1 MTVLG
6 LMRIGILSVGL
17 SVLAAC
23 DSAEDRAEKHFE
35 KGMELLQAGD
45 TDRALVEFRNVFKL
59 NGAHAEARK
68 AYARAVQERGQLR
81 EAFGQYLRLVEQ
93 YPDDLE
99 GRRALAELGIRIQ
112 NWAEVERHGA
122 KAIEL
127 APDDPRVQV
136 IAAAM
141 EYRRALQ
148 DDDGAARRAALADA
162 IALKAALPDSQI
174 NQSIIIDG
182 YLRDRDFTNALAEV
196 DAAIAGNPD
205 ELPLYRARLQILE
218 QMQDRA
224 GIESQLRQM
233 VERFPDDTPTKSLLI
248 RYLISLGDLDSAESF
263 LRAEFEEGVANDPA
277 RITLIQFLLGTRTR
291 DAARAQLDAF
301 IAEGTNTDRFRTMR
315 ATMDFEDGQ
324 REAAIAA
331 LDDILSNAPESDQ
344 KRDFKVIQ
352 AQFLLSTGNEVGAR
366 KLVEEVLQADPT
378 MVAALKLRANWLID
392 EDKADE
398 AINVLRTALDQ
409 SPDDPTVMTLM
420 ARAHQRNG
428 NHELS
433 GEMLSL
439 AVEASNNAP
448 EESLRYAAYLLSDNK
463 PMPAESILVQALRLA
478 PDDPQILSQ
487 LGRIYVQIEDWGR
500 AQQIETTLRRIG
512 TDQTVAEADGLKVAL
527 LNAQERTDDAIA
539 LLESLATENTGHIGA
554 QVTVVRSL
562 LLRGDTTEAR
572 QFLNGL
578 LADQPDEPLYRF
590 LDAAIMVANGD
601 VDGAEG
607 QYRALLDE
615 EPKRER
621 VWMELIRL
629 LAANQR
635 EDEAEAALDEAL
647 QHLPEGRDLLWTRAS
662 QLERDGDTDAAIE
675 IYERLYAQNSSTS
688 IVANNLASLLVTTRQ
703 DDESLARAYTVARR
717 LRDTEFPPFQDT
729 YGWISYRRGDFN
741 EAVRHLEPAAR
752 GLPRDALVQYHLGMA
767 YLAVNRRAEALTQ
780 LQHTLEL
787 AGDDPRPQFQ
797 TARDEV
803 ERLSQGE

>member
-1 MTVLG
+1 MTFLSYV
-6 LMRIGILSVGL
+6 RVGILLVGVSL
-17 SVLAAC
+17 LAAC
-23 DSAEDRAEKHFE
+23 DSAEDRAEKHFQ

-68 AYARAVQERGQLR
+68 AYAGAVMDRGQLR

-127 APDDPRVQV
+127 APDDPRVQIV
-136 IAAAM
+136 ATALR
-141 EYRRALQ
+141 YRQALR
-148 DDDGAARRAALADA
+148 DEDPSARRAALDEAV
-162 IALKAALPDSQI
+162 ALKSVLPDSQI

-182 YLRDRDFTNALAEV
+182 MVRDRDFSKALAEV
-196 DAAIAGNPD
+196 DAAIGSNPD
-205 ELPLYRARLQILE
+205 EMALYRVRLQVLE
-218 QMQDRA
+218 QMQDSA
-224 GIESQLRQM
+224 GIEAQLRQM
-233 VERFPDDTPTKSLLI
+233 VERFPDDAPTKSLLI
-248 RYLISLGDLDSAESF
+248 RYLIAQGDLDSAESF
-263 LRAEFEEGVANDPA
+263 LRAEFEPGVANDPA
-277 RITLIQFLLGTRTR
+277 RITLIQFLLGTRSR
-291 DAARAQLDAF
+291 DAARAELDAF
-301 IAEGTNTDRFRTMR
+301 IAEGTNNDRFRTMR
-315 ATMDFEDGQ
+315 ATMDFEDGK
-324 REAAIAA
+324 RDAAIAE
-331 LDDILSNAPESDQ
+331 LEDILANAPESEQ

-352 AQFLLSTGNEVGAR
+352 AQFLLSAGNEVGAR
-366 KLVEEVLQADPT
+366 KLIEEVLQADPT

-448 EESLRYAAYLLSDNK
+448 DESLRYAAFLLADNK
-463 PMPAESILVQALRLA
+463 PMPAESILVQALRLS
-478 PDDPQILSQ
+478 PDNIQILSQ
-487 LGRIYVQIEDWGR
+487 LGRIYVQIEDWNR
-500 AQQIETTLRRIG
+500 ARQVESTLRRIG
-512 TDQTVAEADGLKVAL
+512 TDQTTAEADVLKLAL

-539 LLESLATENTGHIGA
+539 LLESLATENTGQIGA

-562 LLRGDTTEAR
+562 LLRGNTAEAR
-572 QFLNGL
+572 QFLNRL
-578 LADQPDEPLYRF
+578 MADSPQEPLYRF
-590 LDAAIMVANGD
+590 LDAAILVAEGNI
-601 VDGAEG
+601 DGAEK
-607 QYRALLDE
+607 QYRSLLDE
-615 EPKRER
+615 DPTRER

-629 LAANQR
+629 QSSNGR
-635 EDEAEAALDEAL
+635 EVEAETTLNQALE
-647 QHLPEGRDLLWTRAS
+647 HLPEGRDLLWTRAS
-662 QLERDGDTDAAIE
+662 QLERDGDTEAAIG
-675 IYERLYAQNSSTS
+675 IYEQLYAQNSNTS
-688 IVANNLASLLVTTRQ
+688 IVANNLASLLATTRE
-703 DDESLARAYTVARR
+703 DDESLTRAYTVARR
-717 LRDTEFPPFQDT
+717 LRDAEFPPFQDT
-729 YGWISYRRGDFN
+729 YGWIAYRRGDFN

-752 GLPRDALVQYHLGMA
+752 GMPRDALVQYHLGMA
-767 YLAVNRRAEALTQ
+767 YLAVNRRAEALEQ

-797 TARDEV
+797 AARNEV
-803 ERLSQGE
+803 TRLTQGE